1 MKKLGVEPGR
11 QGTLVEGVL
20 WMDTGKVRAHY
31 TMARMPDGQSHPV
44 CLVLG
49 TSAPGGMY
57 AEAGTTP
64 QAITLPRSAP
74 FTAVTQFE

>member
-74 FTAVTQFE
+74 FTVVTQFE